1 MGNRYPL
8 ANWAPWK
15 YLSPSGQ
22 ATYFQ
27 GQNHPEAVVL
37 HIMAGWA
44 HTAVEWAAAGHYGAS
59 WTYTVARD
67 GTVFQHLDHED
78 GGYQAGIPL
87 DYPKP
92 RWKGYRPGP
101 NINCYTIGIEHEGF
115 PGEPF
120 TPEQAESSRTLC
132 KWLAKEFGFPYDRD
146 HFPPHADIDLIN
158 RPNDF
163 NTPPLREEHYRFMF
177 EEDEMTPELRAE
189 LDAMRDMIKDT
200 ALALMAGGEEP
211 GSREERY
218 QAAAYRIKERSEA
231 RAESVLSYMGS
242 HVADKAAHR

>member
-1 MGNRYPL
+1 MSRYPL

-27 GQNHPEAVVL
+27 GQCKPEAVVL
-37 HIMAGWA
+37 HIMAGYA
-44 HTAVEWAAAGHYGAS
+44 TTAVEWAAAGHYGAS

-78 GGYQAGIPL
+78 GGYQAGIPASN
-87 DYPKP
+87 P
-92 RWKGYRPGP
+92 RPSWKLYPGP
-101 NINCYTIGIEHEGF
+101 RQGENINIRTIGIEHEGF
-115 PGEPF
+115 PGVPF
-120 TPEQAESSRTLC
+120 TREQAESSRTLC
-132 KWLAKEFGFPYDRD
+132 KWLAKELDFPYDRD

-177 EEDEMTPELRAE
+177 EEDEV
-189 LDAMRDMIKDT
+189 T
-200 ALALMAGGEEP
+200 AKEYEDLILAVFSGGEEALLT
-211 GSREERY
+211 RDARL
-218 QAAAYRIKERSEA
+218 ANATYRIQNIASGKA
-231 RAESVLSYMGS
+231 DSVLSVS
-242 HVADKAAHR
+242 ASAAARP